1 MELSLERDN
10 YQLRTF
16 LREVLGTLLLAVAIF
31 LLIQATVQ
39 PSVVVGSSMEPNL
52 QHGQRVL
59 ISKVA
64 YLFHEPERGDI
75 VVFNPP
81 ENFASED
88 DYIKRIIGLPGE
100 VIEIK
105 EGKVYIH
112 QEDGNVLILDEAEY
126 IDTPATYSFLS
137 ETIPPDEYF
146 VLGDNRNSSNDSHG
160 GWMVLRQDIIGK
172 AWLSIWPAAT
182 WGLAPNYSLP

>member
-1 MELSLERDN
+1 MERDN

-39 PSVVVGSSMEPNL
+39 PSVVIGSSMEPNL
-52 QHGQRVL
+52 QNGQRVL

-160 GWMVLRQDIIGK
+160 GWMVPRQDIIGK
-172 AWLSIWPAAT
+172 AWLSIWPADT